1 MDDNILILAKILLN
15 EYYINKRWKEM
26 ENLSQFSI
34 LDKKKKK
41 NIFNDHAYFTSKW
54 KFLSSS
60 PWSLR
65 ILSEMKTTVRG
76 QN

>member
-34 LDKKKKK
+34 LDKKKKTYLM
-41 NIFNDHAYFTSKW
+41 ITH
-54 KFLSSS
+54 
-60 PWSLR
+60 
-65 ILSEMKTTVRG
+65 ILLQSENFYLQLFG
-76 QN
+76 A